1 MTGTISYNLYVLR
14 VERKLSIRKLS
25 ELSGISKSQINNIE
39 NGKQNPTVYTLCC
52 LAEALNVSP
61 YDMFTYC
68 PS

>member
-39 NGKQNPTVYTLCC
+39 NGKQHPTVYTLCC
-52 LAEALNVSP
+52 LAEALNVPP
-61 YDMFTYC
+61 YDLFTYC
-68 PS
+68 PP

>member
-52 LAEALNVSP
+52 RGIKCITV
-61 YDMFTYC
+61 
-68 PS
+68 